1 LSRTWIIHSILGPGW
16 EFQAIRGMDRRSP
29 DDEDRN
35 KVPYSTVN
43 IVIFTKRDI
52 FKRSRGMKIKNQ
64 RRFGVVEYG

>member
-1 LSRTWIIHSILGPGW
+1 
-16 EFQAIRGMDRRSP
+16 MDRRSP

-52 FKRSRGMKIKNQ
+52 FKRSRGMEIKNQ